1 MPTPEQPLEG
11 QVALVAGATR
21 AAGRGIA
28 RELAAAGAKVWCTGR
43 STRGAPATPG
53 RPETIE
59 ETAELIQAAGGEA
72 IAVRV
77 DHTVEAEVEA
87 LAARVKA
94 EDGRLDILVNDIWGG
109 DELIDWGAPFWK
121 QDMAAV
127 RTLVDRA
134 VLSHWITARHFAPMM
149 VEANRGL
156 IVEVTDGEAAGYR
169 SQLLY
174 DFCKASANRLAYAM
188 AWDLARTG
196 VTALAL
202 SPGFL
207 RSEAMLERFGVTE
220 ATWRDATR
228 DDPDFA
234 FSETPHFVGRA
245 VAALAGRPAG
255 AAQGRRGALR
265 RRPRR
270 RVRLHR
276 PRRHAAPL
284 PAQHRRAAGR
294 RTGEGRSARPLGHAA
309 RGQPLHARPP
319 RPRRRRQQPAAS
331 PPASAGPGSA
341 RACGRSASRS
351 LSSGSGFG
359 AQRDLDP

>member
-1 MPTPEQPLEG
+1 MPTPEGKLAG

-59 ETAELIQAAGGEA
+59 ETAELIAAAGGEA
-72 IAVRV
+72 VALRV
-77 DHTVEAEVEA
+77 DHTVESEVEA
-87 LAARVKA
+87 LAARLKA
-94 EDGRLDILVNDIWGG
+94 DEGRLDILVNDIWGG

-121 QDMAAV
+121 EDMANV

-134 VLSHWITARHFAPMM
+134 VLSHWITARHLAPMM

-156 IVEVTDGEAAGYR
+156 IVEVTDGWNPGYR
-169 SQLLY
+169 GQLLY

-220 ATWRDATR
+220 PTWRDGAGR
-228 DDPDFA
+228 DPDFA

-245 VAALAGRPAG
+245 VAALAADPRVRRKAG
-255 AAQGRRGALR
+255 AALYAGDLADEYGFTDLDGSRPHFPRSTRARLDEELAKEGPLSPWATLHASARYMQIHPSAADADDARRLAA
-265 RRPRR
+265 
-270 RVRLHR
+270 RLGWTR
-276 PRRHAAPL
+276 L
-284 PAQHRRAAGR
+284 
-294 RTGEGRSARPLGHAA
+294 GEGL
-309 RGQPLHARPP
+309 QPV
-319 RPRRRRQQPAAS
+319 
-331 PPASAGPGSA
+331 GG
-341 RACGRSASRS
+341 
-351 LSSGSGFG
+351 
-359 AQRDLDP
+359 